1 MNKDYYK
8 ILGINKAAN
17 EEDIKK
23 AYRRL
28 AHQYHPDKNGGDAEK
43 FKQINEA
50 YQVLSNKEKRA
61 QYDRFGR
68 VFDGQNPFGK
78 ESPFDGINFEFGF
91 DPGNLSDLG
100 DVNDIFEAFFDGLGL
115 KRKRKTYEHGAD
127 LETNLEVSLEEAFRG
142 SAKKLNIDSFIVCEK
157 CSGNGYFTKDG
168 LSTCSACNGQGEIKE
183 SRRSFFGSFNHIKTC
198 DKCWGNGQIPNKSC
212 ATCRGEG
219 RMQKE
224 REVEINI
231 VPGIED
237 GQIIKVAKTGDV
249 GLRGAAT
256 GDLYVRIKVIPHPI
270 FERRGADLLIK
281 KEIDLLD
288 VLLEKK
294 IAVKTIGGNTL
305 NINIPSHFNLTDD
318 FRIISEGMPRLSS
331 SGRGDLYVKFIVKQ
345 PTKLSKKARELLEN
359 LKKEIDDQS

>member
-1 MNKDYYK
+1 MFWQ
-8 ILGINKAAN
+8 
-17 EEDIKK
+17 
-23 AYRRL
+23 RL
-28 AHQYHPDKNGGDAEK
+28 
-43 FKQINEA
+43 F
-50 YQVLSNKEKRA
+50 YQRWLEHLLRL
-61 QYDRFGR
+61 QWPR
-68 VFDGQNPFGK
+68 
-78 ESPFDGINFEFGF
+78 
-91 DPGNLSDLG
+91 GNQ
-100 DVNDIFEAFFDGLGL
+100 
-115 KRKRKTYEHGAD
+115 RK
-127 LETNLEVSLEEAFRG
+127 S
-142 SAKKLNIDSFIVCEK
+142 S
-157 CSGNGYFTKDG
+157 
-168 LSTCSACNGQGEIKE
+168 Q
-183 SRRSFFGSFNHIKTC
+183 FFGSFNHIKTC